1 MPIAVIAI
9 QLHREKMEVQA
20 PLVRFLPPVAAAVA
34 GLRPTEM
41 AATEAQAAEA
51 VALTTAGATAAM
63 EHTAAEEAPEKVETQ
78 ARPKAPEAMAAHMV
92 AEAAQRVILLRHKVV
107 HMEAMAQPQRLQL
120 KMVSTCKFRHSWML
134 WI

>member
-9 QLHREKMEVQA
+9 QLHREKMEAQA
-20 PLVRFLPPVAAAVA
+20 LLARFLLPVVAAVA
-34 GLRPTEM
+34 DLPRGETAAM
-41 AATEAQAAEA
+41 AVQAAVA
-51 VALTTAGATAAM
+51 AALTTAGATAAM

-107 HMEAMAQPQRLQL
+107 HMGAMAQPQRLQL

-134 WI
+134 